1 MKLIVNLN
9 WTVNAKKCLSRNI
22 CFYQNMDLIFY
33 CKIIYLIM
41 EAKKSKDQEQ
51 NANITSSDTLLVLHN
66 HSNTIGIVQNIN
78 PDGTI
83 NHTEPNQG
91 YSKPNLKIDSK
102 EDSFIQFYSDF
113 YHQLKNPEEFTFF
126 KVTEYEAKE
135 AAKDLQNYIDQASVK
150 EIDQLKDYAVSI
162 DAVEAQ
168 LDRRNKFT
176 QYQQSKSI
184 HPHIKE
190 QQYRYLPEQIDW
202 NIMSKLNLNQEKLEQ
217 LDALE
222 PLLKGYKTPTLIPI
236 TFNQGTIETKMDVR
250 LSLRLNDV
258 GYLEIRIHAIRKEP
272 DFNSKLFGH
281 EFTAEDKKNL
291 MDTGNMGRVVNLI
304 NPMTDELTPSV
315 ISRDRLT
322 NELIALRAEHIR
334 IPLVICGVTLNEEQK
349 KTLKEGKPLFIENM
363 ISKRGTLFNSTVQ
376 FNADKRYVEF
386 LFNRNINNLQNH
398 LQHKTLQTI
407 IKAEVP
413 NTFRGKP
420 IYQWQIEKLKAGE
433 TAYINGLTDSK
444 GKKYQGYISFDK
456 NIGKFE
462 FSFKNPKKQIGLN
475 KPSIRQKG
483 RKL

>member
-1 MKLIVNLN
+1 
-9 WTVNAKKCLSRNI
+9 
-22 CFYQNMDLIFY
+22 
-33 CKIIYLIM
+33 M
-41 EAKKSKDQEQ
+41 EKNKDNQQ
-51 NANITSSDTLLVLHN
+51 LKQPDKDIQSFDTLLILHN
-66 HSNTIGIVQNIN
+66 RSNTIGIVQNIN

-113 YHQLKNPEEFTFF
+113 YHQLKNPEDFTFF
-126 KVTEYEAKE
+126 KITEYEAKE
-135 AAKDLQNYIDQASVK
+135 TVQDLQKYIDQASVK

-168 LDRRNKFT
+168 LDRQNKFT

-222 PLLKGYKTPTLIPI
+222 PLLKGYKTPTLIPV
-236 TFNQGTIETKMDVR
+236 TFNQGTIKTKMDVR

-334 IPLVICGVTLNEEQK
+334 VPLVICGVTLNDGQK
-349 KTLKEGKPLFIENM
+349 KILKEGKPLYIENM
-363 ISKRGTLFNSTVQ
+363 ISKRGILFNSTVQ

-386 LFNRNINNLQNH
+386 LFNRNINISINSLQNH
-398 LQHKTLQTI
+398 LQHNTLQNI
-407 IKAEVP
+407 VKAEVP
-413 NTFRGKP
+413 KTFRGKLLLK
-420 IYQWQIEKLKAGE
+420 WQIEKLKAGE

-456 NIGKFE
+456 NLGKFE
-462 FSFKNPKKQIGLN
+462 FSFKNPKKKEKLMSRNLI
-475 KPSIRQKG
+475 KPKG
-483 RKL
+483 RKI